1 MRSFRLRIIFAVLGA
16 TCWALRC
23 SGVEDLSA
31 GLFTNSALVHFRID
45 IPAPGM
51 EILRGYTFHRGAPRD
66 ERPDVLCTV
75 REGTSIWT
83 NVTVHLKGTYG
94 SFRSVDSV
102 PAFTLNFSKQAAR
115 QRFHGLEKIS
125 LNNSIQDPS
134 RLSEK
139 LCRELYTRGGIPVP
153 RAGHATPEL
162 NGRSLGLYVLLEGWD
177 RNFVR
182 RHFSDSRGPLYEG
195 HFLSDIDQ
203 GADIVYGRPAND
215 RLAFPKLLLAAQEPS
230 PPKRLAGLESVLDM
244 DRFTRLLALDMLAWN
259 GDGYSLHANNY
270 RIFDDRPRQR
280 FVFLPH
286 GMDQMFTITDAP
298 ILASGDGLVARA
310 VLSLPECRALVI
322 DHIREFRNSFFQPDI
337 ISRRA
342 LEIAAAIAPQAPPD
356 QAQAVSDLIQRIT
369 ERLHS
374 IDQQLAGITNL
385 ASIRAGQ
392 TVALTGWTNR
402 TIAGTPL
409 FFQAVDLS
417 SVGVR
422 SSTNSAGAWLT
433 SIWLEEGRYR
443 LQGRVRSGN
452 VASAATN
459 HISAAFRV
467 RSPRKRSMGL
477 DWGWDS
483 RRRAEYRPGGET
495 GNLAYQALASTSG
508 TNWTELA
515 CEIDLRQPIADLELF
530 CEASGVGEAEFDLR
544 SLKLTRL
551 TDPGR

>member
-1 MRSFRLRIIFAVLGA
+1 
-16 TCWALRC
+16 
-23 SGVEDLSA
+23 
-31 GLFTNSALVHFRID
+31 
-45 IPAPGM
+45 
-51 EILRGYTFHRGAPRD
+51 
-66 ERPDVLCTV
+66 
-75 REGTSIWT
+75 
-83 NVTVHLKGTYG
+83 
-94 SFRSVDSV
+94 
-102 PAFTLNFSKQAAR
+102 
-115 QRFHGLEKIS
+115 
-125 LNNSIQDPS
+125 
-134 RLSEK
+134 
-139 LCRELYTRGGIPVP
+139 
-153 RAGHATPEL
+153 
-162 NGRSLGLYVLLEGWD
+162 LYVLLEGWD

-203 GADIVYGRPAND
+203 GADVVYGRPDSN
-215 RLAFPKLLLAAQEPS
+215 RLTIAKVLAAAREPDAS
-230 PPKRLAGLESVLDM
+230 KRLARLDSVLDM

-259 GDGYSLHANNY
+259 GDGYSLHAHNY
-270 RIFDDRPRQR
+270 RIFHDRALQR

-298 ILASGDGLVARA
+298 ILASGDGIVARA
-310 VLSLPECRALVI
+310 VLSLPECRRLVI
-322 DHIREFRNSFFQPDI
+322 DRIREFRNSFFQPDI
-337 ISRRA
+337 LSGRA

-356 QAQAVSDLIQRIT
+356 QAQAVRDFIQRIT

-385 ASIRAGQ
+385 VSIRAGQ
-392 TVALTGWTNR
+392 TVALTAWTNR
-402 TIAGTPL
+402 TIAGTPI
-409 FFQAVDLS
+409 FFQAPDPS
-417 SVGVR
+417 SLGLR
-422 SSTNSAGAWLT
+422 SSTNSAGAWIT

-443 LQGRVRSGN
+443 LQGRVRAGN
-452 VASAATN
+452 IAPAATN
-459 HISAAFRV
+459 QISAAFRV

-495 GNLAYQALASTSG
+495 GNLAYQALASASG